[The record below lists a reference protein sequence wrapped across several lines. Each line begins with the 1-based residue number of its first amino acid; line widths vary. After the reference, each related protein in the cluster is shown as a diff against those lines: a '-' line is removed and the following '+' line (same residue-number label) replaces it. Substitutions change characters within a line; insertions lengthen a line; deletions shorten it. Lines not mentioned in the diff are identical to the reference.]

1 MKPGKDFIGVGVGII
16 LIRDNKILLLLRKDR
31 NEWSI
36 PGGKVELNEKIEDT
50 ALREMKEEIGV
61 DIKILKMLDTV
72 ETFADNV
79 HWLSIIVVGKIIK
92 GEPKN
97 MEEEVHSEIKWFDL
111 NNLPEKQF
119 LPSKLAIEAYLKEN
133 CMKNKFQELVDAS
146 IACFEKDPWKKEQ
159 SLEQLKDF
167 LIGEAK
173 EVAEVIEKKEYNKLA
188 DELGDLLYLAVS
200 VIILAEREGLIK
212 SDDVFDEIT
221 AKLRR
226 RCPHVFGNMKIE
238 TAEEALKVWN
248 EIKKKEKEGFYDKSS
263 NI

>member
-1 MKPGKDFIGVGVGII
+1 MKPGKDFIGVGVGVI
-16 LIRDNKILLLLRKDR
+16 LVKDSKILLVLRKGR

-36 PGGKVELNEKIEDT
+36 PRGKVEMFEKMED
-50 ALREMKEEIGV
+50 AAVRETKEELGV
-61 DIKILKMLDTV
+61 DIKVLKILDNV
-72 ETFADNV
+72 ETFDNNV
-79 HWLSIIVVGKIIK
+79 HYISIPIIGEIIS

-97 MEEEVHSEIKWFDL
+97 MEEEVHSEIRWFDL
-111 NNLPEKQF
+111 NSLPEKQF
-119 LPSKLAIEAYLKEN
+119 LPSKLAIEVYLKEN

-146 IACFEKDPWKKEQ
+146 IACFERDPWKKEQ

-167 LIGEAK
+167 LLGEAK
-173 EVAEVIEKKEYNKLA
+173 EVAEVIEKKEYKKLA

-226 RCPHVFGNMKIE
+226 RCPHVFGNMKIK

-248 EIKKKEKEGFYDKSS
+248 EVKKKEKKGL
-263 NI
+263 I